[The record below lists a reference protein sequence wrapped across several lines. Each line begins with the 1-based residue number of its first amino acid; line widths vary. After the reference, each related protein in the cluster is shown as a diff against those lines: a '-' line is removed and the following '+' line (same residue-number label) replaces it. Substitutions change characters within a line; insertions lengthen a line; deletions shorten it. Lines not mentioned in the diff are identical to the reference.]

1 MTFTELSAACEDT
14 GSPFYQTFHYE
25 GRIKATGTHYPDGP

>member
-1 MTFTELSAACEDT
+1 MTFTELSAAGEDAGGT
-14 GSPFYQTFHYE
+14 FYQAFHYE